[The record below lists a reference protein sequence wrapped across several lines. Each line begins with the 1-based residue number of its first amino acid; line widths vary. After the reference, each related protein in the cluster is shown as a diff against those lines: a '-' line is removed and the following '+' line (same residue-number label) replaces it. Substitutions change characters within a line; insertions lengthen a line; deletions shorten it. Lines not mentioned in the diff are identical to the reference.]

1 MIDIPT
7 VPIGPHGLSEI
18 VYMGHTAPLSP
29 LCTCAKK
36 SATYHYRM
44 LVVED
49 IDKNKF
55 ADAWFDGTEEELPL
69 AEQWLL
75 DMCNVLY
82 GGET

>member
-1 MIDIPT
+1 MIEIPT
-7 VPIGPHGLSEI
+7 VPIGPYGMTEI
-18 VYMGHTAPLSP
+18 VYMGRTAPISP
-29 LCTCAKK
+29 LVVRSRL
-36 SATYHYRM
+36 SATPHQRM

-49 IDKNKF
+49 RENNF
-55 ADAWFDGTEEELPL
+55 ADAWFDGTREEQPL

>member
-1 MIDIPT
+1 MTNPPML
-7 VPIGPHGLSEI
+7 PIGPYGMTEI
-18 VYMGHTAPLSP
+18 VYMGRTAPISP
-29 LCTCAKK
+29 LVMRSQLSTT
-36 SATYHYRM
+36 SHQRM

-49 IDKNKF
+49 RENNF

-82 GGET
+82 GGEV

>member
-18 VYMGHTAPLSP
+18 VYMGFTNP
-29 LCTCAKK
+29 K
-36 SATYHYRM
+36 SALVVSSQLSATSHYRM
-44 LVVED
+44 LIVAD
-49 IDKNKF
+49 IDNKF